1 MRNMMKSNTLD
12 IFRRIECHAR
22 AVFERDMESGT
33 ELLKELSEAERDCIH
48 QEVLAENMHP

>member
-22 AVFERDMESGT
+22 AMFERDMVSGT
-33 ELLKELSEAERDCIH
+33 ELLKELSAAERDCIH
-48 QEVLAENMHP
+48 QEAMAENMHP